1 MLRHLKLDKKRAKLD
16 KILYSVHMIR
26 YNLSITK
33 KSGAFN
39 RGKYL
44 YIKYTKSKR

>member
-1 MLRHLKLDKKRAKLD
+1 MLSHLKLDKKRAKLD
-16 KILYSVHMIR
+16 KILYNARMIR

-33 KSGAFN
+33 QKGAFN

-44 YIKYTKSKR
+44 YIKYTKSKQ